1 MNEPVKVLVATRY
14 ALLGKGLERLINK
27 EPGFLI
33 VGESS
38 IELGAIQLIDQHQ
51 PDVVLIDTSI
61 SIETLRVLKQQS
73 NARLLMISIWDP
85 GVDIFYALAAGVDG
99 YLSKEAEPKH
109 LLQAIQQLAASDEIP
124 SPVLFY

>member
-99 YLSKEAEPKH
+99 RITSYNVCYTK
-109 LLQAIQQLAASDEIP
+109 LLRGK
-124 SPVLFY
+124 F